1 MTAEILAMFADSI
14 ITPRPLSK
22 RKREQ
27 AQRREIRLA
36 FEAGT
41 ISFWEMLAAY
51 ESGLDL
57 GGEVENN
64 ERENN
69 SYHEDGRRWVPVRED
84 IQPTGWVGTLVL
96 ALIGAMMGT
105 ITVLALT

>member
-84 IQPTGWVGTLVL
+84 WHVHEDRGFRAIVPAGLML
-96 ALIGAMMGT
+96 AFGGVA
-105 ITVLALT
+105 

>member
-1 MTAEILAMFADSI
+1 MTNATLLAAWADNI

-27 AQRREIRLA
+27 AKRREIRLA

-57 GGEVENN
+57 GGEVD
-64 ERENN
+64 NN
-69 SYHEDGRRWVPVRED
+69 SYHEDGRKWVPVQEGWHAHED
-84 IQPTGWVGTLVL
+84 HGFRAIVPCGDVL
-96 ALIGAMMGT
+96 AFGGVA
-105 ITVLALT
+105 